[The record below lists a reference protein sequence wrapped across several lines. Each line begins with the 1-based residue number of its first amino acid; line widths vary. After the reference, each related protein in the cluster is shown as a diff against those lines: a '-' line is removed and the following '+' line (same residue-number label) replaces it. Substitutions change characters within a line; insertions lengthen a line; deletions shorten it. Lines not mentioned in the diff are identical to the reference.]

1 MILYQLKCTEGHQF
15 EAWFK
20 DAATYD
26 VQCDEGGIS
35 CPYCGGNRISKAPM
49 APRLAKGVSAPE
61 PVPAPAPAPAE
72 VPNQALVSDAEP
84 GSVEARAAQVA
95 EHIFQAAEK
104 LRRHVEENCDFV
116 GEKFA
121 DEARKIHYGESDER
135 GIYGTTSDEEAS
147 ELNDEGIEFQQLRW
161 FSRRND

>member
-26 VQCDEGGIS
+26 VQADAGEIM
-35 CPYCGGNRISKAPM
+35 CPYCGGNHVSKAPM
-49 APRLAKGVSAPE
+49 APRLAKGVSEPKPAALPE
-61 PVPAPAPAPAE
+61 PVPAAPRAPTR
-72 VPNQALVSDAEP
+72 PAEP
-84 GSVEARAAQVA
+84 GSVEARAAEVA
-95 EHIFQAAEK
+95 EYIFQAAEK

-116 GEKFA
+116 GDSFA

-135 GIYGTTSDEEAS
+135 GIYGTATDEEAA
-147 ELNDEGIEFQQLRW
+147 ELDEEGIEFQQLRW